1 LLISFYYSENVRKA
15 EDWWSTVCEKTTEKS
30 QAEEDKEEDVTME
43 FSKMDVGKG
52 KKLAPK
58 SSRSSAVAS
67 MQVLVF

>member
-1 LLISFYYSENVRKA
+1 MKER
-15 EDWWSTVCEKTTEKS
+15 EDWWPKASDETTEKS

-58 SSRSSAVAS
+58 SSRSSALAS
-67 MQVLVF
+67 EQVLVF